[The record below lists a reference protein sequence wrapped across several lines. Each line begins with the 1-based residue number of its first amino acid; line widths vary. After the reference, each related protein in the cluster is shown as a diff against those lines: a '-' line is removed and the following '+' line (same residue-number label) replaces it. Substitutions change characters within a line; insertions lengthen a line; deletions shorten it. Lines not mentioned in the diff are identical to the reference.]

1 MPAKHQS
8 SSPSSRSSRTPSGA
22 PRGRPAATGR
32 APAQSA
38 PAAPAPPAPSET
50 AVGRIPVL
58 DVRPLVRQGR
68 RPAKAVVGEA
78 FEVTATVFREGHD
91 AVAANVV
98 LKDPEGRPGPF
109 TPMRELAPGTDRWG
123 ATVTPT
129 ATGLWTYT
137 VEAWGDPVTTWRH
150 HARIKIPAGMDTEV
164 VLEEGARL
172 HERAAE
178 QAPGSGD
185 REVLRAAVDAL
196 RDTERPAPARL
207 AAALTP
213 EVDAVLARHPLRE
226 LVTSSEP
233 LPLLVERERALF
245 GSWYEFFPRSEGTP
259 EQPHGTFD
267 TAARRLP
274 AIAAMGFDV
283 VYLPPIHPIGT
294 TFRKGP
300 NNTLDAG
307 PDDVGVPWAIGSPEG
322 GHDAVHPQLG
332 TLEDFTRF
340 VARARDLGMEVALD
354 FALQCSPDH
363 PWVHKHPEWFHHRP
377 DGSIAYAENPP
388 KKYQDIYPVAF
399 DADLDGLVAE
409 TCRILRH
416 WMDTGV
422 RIFRVDNPHTKPVVF
437 WERVIGEINRTDP
450 DVLFLAEA
458 FTRPAM
464 MHTLAQIGFQQSY
477 TYFTWRNT
485 KQELTEYLTELSG
498 EAASYMRPNFFANT
512 PDILHA
518 YLQHGGRPAFEV
530 RAVLAATLSPTWG
543 IYSGYELCENTPL
556 REGSEEYLDSE
567 KYQLKPRDWDA
578 AAREGRTIAPL
589 ITRLNTIR
597 RENPALR
604 QLRDLHFHQADK
616 EEVIAYS
623 KRRDGNTVLVV
634 ANLDTRHTQEA
645 TVSLDMPQLG
655 LDWHESVPVRD
666 ELTGETYQW
675 GSANYV
681 RLGPGGAHVLVVGG
695 RSEDGPSGTHS
706 TVLRP
711 STPQIGGSSAT

>member
-1 MPAKHQS
+1 MPATHHS
-8 SSPSSRSSRTPSGA
+8 
-22 PRGRPAATGR
+22 
-32 APAQSA
+32 SA
-38 PAAPAPPAPSET
+38 PPTPRTESPPVRPSDAGPPAPEPSSAGDVT

-58 DVRPLVRQGR
+58 DVHPVVQHGR
-68 RPAKAVVGEA
+68 RPAKAVTGES
-78 FEVTATVFREGHD
+78 FEISATVFREGHD

-98 LKDPEGRPGPF
+98 LRDPEGRPGPW

-123 ATVTPT
+123 ATVTAGTP
-129 ATGLWTYT
+129 GRWTYT
-137 VEAWGDPVTTWRH
+137 VEAWSDPLATWRH
-150 HARIKIPAGMDTEV
+150 HARIKIPAGIDTGL

-172 HERAAE
+172 YERAAAGMPE
-178 QAPGSGD
+178 PVRAP
-185 REVLRAAVDAL
+185 VLAAVDAL
-196 RDTERPAPARL
+196 RDEHRPAAARL

-213 EVDAVLARHPLRE
+213 EVESALGRYPLRE
-226 LVTSSEP
+226 LVTASEP

-245 GSWYEFFPRSEGTP
+245 GSWYEFFPRSEGTA
-259 EQPHGTFD
+259 ERPHGTFR

-274 AIAAMGFDV
+274 AIAEMGFDV

-300 NNTLDAG
+300 NNTLSAG
-307 PDDVGVPWAIGSPEG
+307 PQDVGVPWAIGSPEG
-322 GHDAVHPQLG
+322 GHDAVHPDLG
-332 TLEDFTRF
+332 TIEDFDRF
-340 VARARDLGMEVALD
+340 VARAGELGLEIALD

-388 KKYQDIYPVAF
+388 KKYQDIYPIAF
-399 DADLDGLVAE
+399 DRDMDGLVAE
-409 TCRILRH
+409 TVRILRH
-416 WMDTGV
+416 WMEHGV

-437 WERVIGEINRTDP
+437 WERVIGQINESDP
-450 DVLFLAEA
+450 DVIFLAEA

-498 EAASYMRPNFFANT
+498 PAAAYMRPNFFVNT

-543 IYSGYELCENTPL
+543 VYSGYELCENTPL

-567 KYQLKPRDWDA
+567 KYQLRPRDWDSPDS
-578 AAREGRTIAPL
+578 IAPL
-589 ITRLNTIR
+589 ITRLNEIR
-597 RENPALR
+597 RGSPALR
-604 QLRDLHFHQADK
+604 QLRDLHFHHADK
-616 EEVIAYS
+616 DEVIAYS
-623 KRRDGNTVLVV
+623 KRQGSNTVLVV
-634 ANLDTRHTQEA
+634 ANLDPHHTQEA

-655 LDWHESVPVRD
+655 LEWHESVPVRD
-666 ELTGETYQW
+666 ELTGETYHW
-675 GSANYV
+675 GRANYV
-681 RLGPGGAHVLVVGG
+681 RLEPGHRPAHVL
-695 RSEDGPSGTHS
+695 

-711 STPQIGGSSAT
+711 SNPQIGGSPTQ

>member
-1 MPAKHQS
+1 MPATHHS
-8 SSPSSRSSRTPSGA
+8 SAPTTSRTDA
-22 PRGRPAATGR
+22 PVSRPAA
-32 APAQSA
+32 APVPPPDP
-38 PAAPAPPAPSET
+38 PAARGASGASGAT

-58 DVRPLVRQGR
+58 DVRPIVQHGR
-68 RPAKAVVGEA
+68 RPAKAVTGET
-78 FEVTATVFREGHD
+78 FQITATVFREGHD

-98 LKDPEGRPGPF
+98 LRDPEGRAGPW

-123 ATVTPT
+123 AAVTAGEP
-129 ATGLWTYT
+129 GRWTYQ
-137 VEAWGDPVTTWRH
+137 VEAWADPVATWRH
-150 HARIKIPAGMDTEV
+150 HARIKIPAGMDTDI

-172 HERAAE
+172 YERAAAGVPE
-178 QAPGSGD
+178 EDGRRD
-185 REVLRAAVDAL
+185 VVLGAVAAL
-196 RDTERPAPARL
+196 RDETRPAAARL
-207 AAALTP
+207 AGALTP
-213 EVDAVLARHPLRE
+213 EVDAVLARYPLRD
-226 LVTSSEP
+226 LVTASEP
-233 LPLLVERERALF
+233 LPLQVERERALF

-259 EQPHGTFD
+259 ERPHGTFR

-274 AIAAMGFDV
+274 KIAEMGFDV

-294 TFRKGP
+294 TFRKGK
-300 NNTLDAG
+300 NNTLDPG

-322 GHDAVHPQLG
+322 GHDAVHPDLG
-332 TLEDFTRF
+332 TIEDFDWF
-340 VARARDLGMEVALD
+340 VQRAAEHGLEVALD

-388 KKYQDIYPVAF
+388 KKYQDIYPIAF
-399 DADLDGLVAE
+399 DADMDGIVKE
-409 TCRILRH
+409 TVRVMRF
-416 WMDTGV
+416 WMDHGV

-437 WERVIGEINRTDP
+437 WERVIGEINAADP
-450 DVLFLAEA
+450 DVIFLAEA

-477 TYFTWRNT
+477 TYFTWRNS

-498 EAASYMRPNFFANT
+498 EAAAYMRPNFFANT

-567 KYQLKPRDWDA
+567 KYQLRPRDWEA
-578 AAREGRTIAPL
+578 AEREGRTIAPL
-589 ITRLNTIR
+589 ITRLNEIR
-597 RENPALR
+597 RGSPALR
-604 QLRDLHFHQADK
+604 RLRDLHFHHADQDA
-616 EEVIAYS
+616 VIAYS
-623 KRRDGNTVLVV
+623 RRSGSNTVLVV
-634 ANLDTRHTQEA
+634 ANLDPHHTQEA

-666 ELTGETYQW
+666 ELTGETYHW
-675 GSANYV
+675 GRANYV
-681 RLGPGGAHVLVVGG
+681 RLEPGIRPAHVF
-695 RSEDGPSGTHS
+695 

-711 STPQIGGSSAT
+711 STPQIGGSPTT

>member
-1 MPAKHQS
+1 MPATHHS
-8 SSPSSRSSRTPSGA
+8 SARPGATPGAPPEAPRGA
-22 PRGRPAATGR
+22 PRTTSRDTPREAAVPDVT
-32 APAQSA
+32 
-38 PAAPAPPAPSET
+38 T
-50 AVGRIPVL
+50 VVGRIPVL
-58 DVRPLVRQGR
+58 DVRPIVRQGR
-68 RPAKAVVGEA
+68 RPAKAVTGES
-78 FEVTATVFREGHD
+78 FQVSATVFREGHD

-98 LKDPEGRPGPF
+98 LKDPEGRPGPW

-123 ATVTPT
+123 ATVTAGEP
-129 ATGLWTYT
+129 GLWTYA
-137 VEAWGDPVTTWRH
+137 VEAWSDPVTTWRH
-150 HARIKIPAGMDTEV
+150 HARIKVPAGIDTGL

-172 HERAAE
+172 HERAAAE
-178 QAPGSGD
+178 VPGDAD
-185 REVLRAAVDAL
+185 RRVLLAAVDAL
-196 RDTERPAPARL
+196 RDEDRPAASRL
-207 AAALTP
+207 AGALTP

-226 LVTSSEP
+226 LVTTSDP
-233 LPLLVERERALF
+233 LPLLVERERALY
-245 GSWYEFFPRSEGTP
+245 GAWYEFFPRSEGTP
-259 EQPHGTFD
+259 DRPHGTFR

-294 TFRKGP
+294 THRKGR
-300 NNTLDAG
+300 NNTLSAG

-322 GHDAVHPQLG
+322 GHDAIHPALG
-332 TLEDFTRF
+332 TLDDFDHF
-340 VARARDLGMEVALD
+340 VTEAAHLGLEVALD

-388 KKYQDIYPVAF
+388 KKYQDIYPIAF
-399 DADLDGLVAE
+399 DADLDGLVTE
-409 TCRILRH
+409 TVRVLRH
-416 WMDTGV
+416 WMDHGV

-437 WERVIGEINRTDP
+437 WERVIGEINRADP
-450 DVLFLAEA
+450 DVVFLAEA

-485 KQELTEYLTELSG
+485 KQELTEYLTELTG
-498 EAASYMRPNFFANT
+498 DAASYMRPNFFANT

-518 YLQHGGRPAFEV
+518 YLQHGGRAAFEV
-530 RAVLAATLSPTWG
+530 RAVLAATLSPAWG

-567 KYQLKPRDWDA
+567 KYQLKPRDWA
-578 AAREGRTIAPL
+578 TAAREGTTIAPL

-597 RENPALR
+597 RESPALR
-604 QLRDLHFHQADK
+604 QLRDLHFHHTDK

-623 KRRDGNTVLVV
+623 KRQGSNTVLVV
-634 ANLDTRHTQEA
+634 VNLDPHHTQEA

-666 ELTGETYQW
+666 ELTGETYHW
-675 GSANYV
+675 GRANYV
-681 RLGPGGAHVLVVGG
+681 RLEPGRTPAHVC
-695 RSEDGPSGTHS
+695 

-711 STPQIGGSSAT
+711 SNPQIGGSPTT

>member
-1 MPAKHQS
+1 MKT
-8 SSPSSRSSRTPSGA
+8 TPTI
-22 PRGRPAATGR
+22 GR
-32 APAQSA
+32 
-38 PAAPAPPAPSET
+38 
-50 AVGRIPVL
+50 VPVR
-58 DVRPLVRQGR
+58 DVRPSVDCGR

-109 TPMRELAPGTDRWG
+109 TPMRELAPGSDRWG
-123 ATVTPT
+123 AEVAADAP
-129 ATGLWTYT
+129 GRWTYR
-137 VEAWGDPVTTWRH
+137 VEAWGDPVATWRGV
-150 HARIKIPAGMDTEV
+150 ATVKIPAGIDTGL
-164 VLEEGARL
+164 VLEEGADLFR
-172 HERAAE
+172 RAAAGVPRDAG
-178 QAPGSGD
+178 QD
-185 REVLRAAVDAL
+185 VVLAAAATL
-196 RDTERPAPARL
+196 RDDSLPCATRL

-213 EVDAVLARHPLRE
+213 EVAAVLAKHPLRE
-226 LVTSSEP
+226 LVTSSDP

-259 EQPHGTFD
+259 EQPHGTFE

-274 AIAAMGFDV
+274 AIAEMGFDV

-300 NNTLDAG
+300 NNSLDAG

-322 GHDAVHPQLG
+322 GHDAVHPRLG

-340 VARARDLGMEVALD
+340 VARARELGMEVALD

-388 KKYQDIYPVAF
+388 KKYQDIYPIAF
-399 DADLDGLVAE
+399 DADMDGLVAE
-409 TCRILRH
+409 TCRVLRH
-416 WMDTGV
+416 WMDAGV

-450 DVLFLAEA
+450 DVIFLAEA

-464 MHTLAQIGFQQSY
+464 MHTLARTGFQQSY
-477 TYFTWRNT
+477 TYFTWRTT

-543 IYSGYELCENTPL
+543 VYSGYELCENTPL

-589 ITRLNTIR
+589 LTRLNTLR

-604 QLRDLHFHQADK
+604 QLRDIHFHQADK

-623 KRRDGNTVLVV
+623 KRRGDNTVLVV
-634 ANLDTRHTQEA
+634 ANLDTSHTQEA

-655 LDWHESVPVRD
+655 LEWHESVPVRD
-666 ELTGETYQW
+666 ELTGETYHW
-675 GSANYV
+675 GSTNYV
-681 RLGPGGAHVLVVGG
+681 RLEPGRAPAHVLHVQRPPAAQRNGG
-695 RSEDGPSGTHS
+695 PGT
-706 TVLRP
+706 P
-711 STPQIGGSSAT
+711 